1 MDALFS
7 VIALAATTTPE
18 RTPPTE
24 FRIFRAGENVST
36 KGTVVFDEES
46 ARSVMAEFDAHGID
60 IPIDWEH
67 AMLRD
72 DVPVRDQRAAGWL
85 GLEVRSGELWAVNV
99 RWTDEAAS
107 ALRAGEWRF
116 ISPAFVANK
125 DTGRI
130 SQLINVAICNLPAT
144 RQLDALVAAKRL
156 DIDPQPKTTQGPP
169 ASQKETSMS
178 LNIIALALALGL
190 SESAAEPEVLT
201 AASKRKSESDR
212 LVSLTG
218 AKSPEEAFGVIA
230 AWKASHDEVA
240 KVLAADKQ
248 RAEDAEKA
256 EKVALLKQGED
267 EGKITPPLRAWA
279 DKQSAES
286 LRGFLSAA
294 PSLVAKNRVNHDRAS
309 SSAGS
314 KGWVEFTAM
323 EQHRLL
329 NDDPET
335 AKALR
340 AAAKEASLD
349 MAKIKNTDVIDREIL
364 ETSIRGAVA
373 AGMNCLYG
381 SGAAVVKT
389 TLSAGRGSVGDQVKI
404 PYFGSIGEM
413 EDLATDGDA
422 LTPKAFASTAELA
435 TVIHSGIAFEM
446 TAWAQ
451 QGVDD
456 PYAEVA
462 RQAVE
467 SLRRRAD
474 KALLDAALATD
485 APMTSTTGAT
495 FSYDAFVNAK
505 LLWGDE
511 QDDIAAFAVHS
522 KVYGA
527 MLKLKDANLLPLL
540 IDSAKDGGMPRILG
554 VPVIVSDKLV
564 PAATVYPSLILKKN
578 ALVFWMN
585 GDVSLKTDSDILSDS
600 DVGAI
605 HVYHATHKYK
615 RMPGLTKGGVVIL
628 KTTEA

>member
-1 MDALFS
+1 MDTLFS

-24 FRIFRAGENVST
+24 FRIFRAGKNAST
-36 KGTVVFDEES
+36 KGEFLFDEAAQAS
-46 ARSVMAEFDAHGID
+46 ILAEYQAHGVD

-72 DVPVRDQRAAGWL
+72 DVPVRDQRAAGWF
-85 GLEVRSGELWAVNV
+85 GLEVRDGELWAVKV
-99 RWTDEAAS
+99 RWTDEAAA

-156 DIDPQPKTTQGPP
+156 ETESQPNTTQGAA
-169 ASQKETSMS
+169 ASQKETSMA

-190 SESAAEPEVLT
+190 SESAAETDVIT
-201 AASKRKSESDR
+201 AASKHKSESDR

-218 AKSPEEAFGVIA
+218 SKTPEEAFGVLA
-230 AWKASHDEVA
+230 AWKLSHNKVA
-240 KVLAADKQ
+240 EVLAADKQ
-248 RAEDAEKA
+248 RAEEAEKT
-256 EKVALLKQGED
+256 EKAALLKQGE
-267 EGKITPPLRAWA
+267 ESGQITNPLKDWA
-279 DKQSAES
+279 GKQSVES
-286 LRGFLSAA
+286 LKGFLSAA
-294 PSLVAKNRVNHDRAS
+294 PSAVAKNRANPDRAS
-309 SSAGS
+309 SGS
-314 KGWVEFTAM
+314 GKAWTELSTM

-335 AKALR
+335 AKTLR
-340 AAAKEASLD
+340 AAAKEASLA
-349 MAKIKNTDVIDREIL
+349 MAKIKNTDVIDRELL

-373 AGMNCLYG
+373 AGVNCLYG

-389 TLSAGRGSVGDQVKI
+389 TLSAGRGSAGDQVKV

-413 EDLATDGDA
+413 EDVVTDGDA
-422 LTPKAFASTAELA
+422 LTPKAFASTSELA

-456 PYAEVA
+456 PYGEVA

-485 APMTSTTGAT
+485 APMTLTTGAT
-495 FSYDAFVNAK
+495 FSYDSFVNAK

-564 PAATVYPSLILKKN
+564 PTSTVYPSLILKKN

-585 GDVSLKTDSDILSDS
+585 GDVSLKTDSDILTDS
-600 DVGAI
+600 DIGAI

-615 RMPGLTKGGVVIL
+615 RLPGLTKGGVVIL